1 MDVNKK
7 NHTTY
12 YTIYYIN
19 TFKLFKSYYLQG
31 FNLLYL
37 ATKFKMVFNIQK
49 ILVLMFSN
57 KENKTFSR
65 ERAVQFGN
73 FILKIN
79 AVHRFQK
86 NCELMYNACV
96 LIPNSLFIFCLLLI
110 IILAINKKE
119 GRNENEKINFSNYS
133 NFLFFAFDT

>member
-37 ATKFKMVFNIQK
+37 ANKFKMVFNIQK

-65 ERAVQFGN
+65 ERERVRAIQFGN
-73 FILKIN
+73 FIPKIN
-79 AVHRFQK
+79 VVLRLQK
-86 NCELMYNACV
+86 NCERMYNACV
-96 LIPNSLFIFCLLLI
+96 LIPNSLFIFLFV
-110 IILAINKKE
+110 INNYF
-119 GRNENEKINFSNYS
+119 GGGNENNFFNICNNFILLFSN
-133 NFLFFAFDT
+133 NEC

>member
-37 ATKFKMVFNIQK
+37 ATKFKMVF
-49 ILVLMFSN
+49 
-57 KENKTFSR
+57 
-65 ERAVQFGN
+65 
-73 FILKIN
+73 
-79 AVHRFQK
+79 
-86 NCELMYNACV
+86 
-96 LIPNSLFIFCLLLI
+96 
-110 IILAINKKE
+110 
-119 GRNENEKINFSNYS
+119 
-133 NFLFFAFDT
+133 

>member
-65 ERAVQFGN
+65 ERERAIQFGN
-73 FILKIN
+73 FIPKIN
-79 AVHRFQK
+79 DVLRLQK
-86 NCELMYNACV
+86 NCERMYNACV
-96 LIPNSLFIFCLLLI
+96 LIPNSLFIFLFV
-110 IILAINKKE
+110 IN
-119 GRNENEKINFSNYS
+119 NY
-133 NFLFFAFDT
+133 FGY